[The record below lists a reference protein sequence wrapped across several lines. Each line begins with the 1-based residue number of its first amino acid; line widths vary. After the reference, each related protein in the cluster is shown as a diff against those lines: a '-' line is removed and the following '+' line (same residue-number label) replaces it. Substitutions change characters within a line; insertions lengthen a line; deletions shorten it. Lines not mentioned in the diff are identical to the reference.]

1 MQVWCWKIS
10 QVKTNDISI
19 CVCGSKQQETLF
31 SYSPFMLP
39 THTYTTKNNKKTL
52 FRWIDN
58 NISNVQHPFHYI
70 LYMPNVHVDFY
81 LLLQDFSNLWDCTWK
96 QHCDK
101 AFNQTTLLT
110 LDCYIQK
117 ENKTLTRTKQQNK
130 CSMFELPRTQTHS
143 FYYSTR

>member
-1 MQVWCWKIS
+1 MIS
-10 QVKTNDISI
+10 VFVHVARSNKKHYLAIVPL
-19 CVCGSKQQETLF
+19 C
-31 SYSPFMLP
+31 Y
-39 THTYTTKNNKKTL
+39 THTHIHIHTTKNNKKTWI
-52 FRWIDN
+52 RWIDN